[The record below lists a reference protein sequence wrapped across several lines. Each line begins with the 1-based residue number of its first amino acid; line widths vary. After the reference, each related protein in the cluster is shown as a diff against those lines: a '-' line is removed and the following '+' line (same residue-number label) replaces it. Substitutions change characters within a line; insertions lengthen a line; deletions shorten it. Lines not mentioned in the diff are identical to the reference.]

1 MPQPFVF
8 RTIDLDGQTIRT
20 AVRPGK
26 EGSTPL
32 LIFNGIGANLEL
44 VFPFVQ
50 ALDPELEVIAFDVPG
65 VGGSSTPSVPYRFPG
80 LAKLAARMLDYLD
93 YGQVN
98 AIGVSWGGALAQQ
111 FAHDYPERCKKLI
124 LAATSAGAVM
134 VPGKPKV
141 LMRMASPRRYIQPS
155 YGVHIAPDI
164 YGGAFR
170 RDPKLAMAHAS
181 KVRSSGKLGYY
192 WQLFAG
198 LGWTSIHWL
207 HRIRQPTLVLAGDD
221 DPIIPLINM
230 RVLAWRI
237 PNAELHVIDDGHL
250 FLVTRAESVAPI
262 IMKFLAEERR
272 RAIMLVRSCPRPA
285 ELLHGQHQGSRHC
298 FVMVQVHSQ
307 CSATAHGA
315 WLRRDSASSATP
327 LPALWYS
334 ACCPTVGRHPPCSG
348 RCAVLPR
355 VKRNSQAITEYSE
368 PGDDRPWHPDCGP
381 TTECG
386 PCEKSRNR
394 VACRCPP
401 SS

>member
-1 MPQPFVF
+1 MPLPFVF

-26 EGSTPL
+26 AHLTPL

-50 ALDPELEVIAFDVPG
+50 ALDPDQEVIAFDVPG
-65 VGGSSTPSVPYRFPG
+65 VGGSSTPSQPYRFPG

-98 AIGVSWGGALAQQ
+98 ALGVSWGGALAQQ
-111 FAHDYPERCKKLI
+111 FAHDYPERCKKLV

-141 LMRMASPRRYIQPS
+141 LWRMASPRRYIQPS
-155 YGVHIAPDI
+155 YGVQIAPHI

-170 RDPKLAMAHAS
+170 RDPNLALAHAS

-207 HRIRQPTLVLAGDD
+207 HKISQPTLVLAGDD
-221 DPIIPLINM
+221 DPLIPLINM
-230 RVLAWRI
+230 RLLAWRI

-250 FLVTRAESVAPI
+250 FLITRAEAVAPI
-262 IMKFLAEERR
+262 IMKFLQEERQ
-272 RAIMLVRSCPRPA
+272 RA
-285 ELLHGQHQGSRHC
+285 
-298 FVMVQVHSQ
+298 VMHPQP
-307 CSATAHGA
+307 
-315 WLRRDSASSATP
+315 TP
-327 LPALWYS
+327 LR
-334 ACCPTVGRHPPCSG
+334 GH
-348 RCAVLPR
+348 
-355 VKRNSQAITEYSE
+355 
-368 PGDDRPWHPDCGP
+368 
-381 TTECG
+381 
-386 PCEKSRNR
+386 
-394 VACRCPP
+394 
-401 SS
+401 

>member
-272 RAIMLVRSCPRPA
+272 HAPSSVPAQDRLNCCTGNTRAADTASSWCRCIVNVPQRRMAPGFA
-285 ELLHGQHQGSRHC
+285 
-298 FVMVQVHSQ
+298 
-307 CSATAHGA
+307 ATAQA
-315 WLRRDSASSATP
+315 LRRPSRRCGTALAAP
-327 LPALWYS
+327 LSGGILPVQAGVRF
-334 ACCPTVGRHPPCSG
+334 CPG
-348 RCAVLPR
+348 
-355 VKRNSQAITEYSE
+355 
-368 PGDDRPWHPDCGP
+368 
-381 TTECG
+381 
-386 PCEKSRNR
+386 
-394 VACRCPP
+394 
-401 SS
+401 